1 MLLPSYFTLFPYTTL
16 FRSEIGQYQSPIKSA
31 ARRFFMMLGT
41 LVGGRICVGKGS
53 VAASK
58 LGLKIAMKYAYHR
71 RQFGQDIH
79 LQENLL
85 IDYPT
90 HQMRLFPLLAK
101 TYALHFA
108 LEDLMNRFARVPVD
122 ADKRE
127 LETEAAALKS
137 MATWHGNQTLQECR
151 EACGGEGYMSE
162 NQ

>member
-31 ARRFFMMLGT
+31 SRRFFMMLGT

-85 IDYPT
+85 IDRKST
-90 HQMRLFPLLAK
+90 RLNSSHVAIS
-101 TYALHFA
+101 Y
-108 LEDLMNRFARVPVD
+108 
-122 ADKRE
+122 
-127 LETEAAALKS
+127 
-137 MATWHGNQTLQECR
+137 
-151 EACGGEGYMSE
+151 
-162 NQ
+162 